1 MRDIKRIILHCTAT
15 YERQSVTIE
24 DVRRWHTSAPR
35 NWKDVGYHYLI
46 LQDGTIEHGR
56 NVQVQGAHVKGE
68 NVDSIGIAY
77 CGGLLE
83 NGDVADTMTS
93 YQDMSFL
100 MLVNSLRNVFGHLT
114 LHGHNEF
121 SNKACPGF
129 DVQDKYSFLLDA

>member
-15 YERQSVTIE
+15 YEDQVV
-24 DVRRWHTSAPR
+24 DVDLVRKWHTSPPR
-35 NWKDVGYHYLI
+35 NWKDIGYHFLI
-46 LQDGTIEHGR
+46 LQDGTIQHGR
-56 NVQVQGAHVKGE
+56 DVRVQGAHVKGE

-77 CGGLLE
+77 CGGLLQ
-83 NGDVADTMTS
+83 NGDVADTMTA

-100 MLVNSLRNVFGHLT
+100 MLYRSLQLIFGPLT

-129 DVQDKYSFLLDA
+129 DVQEKYSFLHA

>member
-46 LQDGTIEHGR
+46 LQDGTIQHGR

-129 DVQDKYSFLLDA
+129 DVQKKYSFLLDA